1 MALPIRFQEV
11 LQLPALGINPAAI
24 GFAFLT
30 MESDRYIVVREVAAT
45 PEQKSQI
52 AIIDMQNPGN
62 VVRRPIT
69 ADSAIQ
75 HPTQNIIALKAGN
88 MLQIFNLD
96 QKAKLKAT
104 TMTDAVVYWRWIS
117 TSTIALVTA
126 TAAYHWALEGQSEPV
141 KVFDRHQSLADCQII
156 NYKADDDQ
164 KWLCVVGIAQRDG
177 RIAGAM
183 QLYSTEKK
191 VSQAIEGHA
200 SAFGSFVVDGG
211 NKPSTIFTFAK
222 KTGTEAK

>member
-1 MALPIRFQEV
+1 MAQQLPIRFQEV
-11 LQLPALGINPAAI
+11 LQLPALGINPSAI
-24 GFAFLT
+24 GFATLT

-88 MLQIFNLD
+88 TLQIFNLD
-96 QKAKLKAT
+96 QKAKLKST

-117 TSTIALVTA
+117 QTTIALVTGA
-126 TAAYHWALEGQSEPV
+126 SAYHWSLEGQSEPV
-141 KVFDRHQSLADCQII
+141 K
-156 NYKADDDQ
+156 
-164 KWLCVVGIAQRDG
+164 
-177 RIAGAM
+177 
-183 QLYSTEKK
+183 YSIDT
-191 VSQAIEGHA
+191 
-200 SAFGSFVVDGG
+200 
-211 NKPSTIFTFAK
+211 PP
-222 KTGTEAK
+222 